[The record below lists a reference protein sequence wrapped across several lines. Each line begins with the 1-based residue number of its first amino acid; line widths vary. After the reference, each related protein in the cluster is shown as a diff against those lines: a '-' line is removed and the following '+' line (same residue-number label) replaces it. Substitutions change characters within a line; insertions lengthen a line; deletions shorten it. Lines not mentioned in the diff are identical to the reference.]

1 MAIFCLATD
10 LDDLKA
16 RLGRIVVGYTRER
29 KPVTAADLK
38 AEGALTA
45 VLKDALAPNLVQTLK
60 ARRPSFTVVLSPT
73 SRTAVTALLR
83 QQRACDWPTTLLR
96 KQALV
101 PT

>member
-38 AEGALTA
+38 AEGH
-45 VLKDALAPNLVQTLK
+45 
-60 ARRPSFTVVLSPT
+60 SP
-73 SRTAVTALLR
+73 RF
-83 QQRACDWPTTLLR
+83 
-96 KQALV
+96 
-101 PT
+101 